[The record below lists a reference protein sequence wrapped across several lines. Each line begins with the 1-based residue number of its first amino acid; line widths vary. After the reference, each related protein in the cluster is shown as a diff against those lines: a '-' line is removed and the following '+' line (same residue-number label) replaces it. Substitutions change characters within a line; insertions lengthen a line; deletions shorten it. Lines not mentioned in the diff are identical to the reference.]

1 MRETIRLQAG
11 GERSSREREDPR
23 VPRSRSSDPNSHPR
37 RRTLSL
43 DQLVPGPV
51 GQLRVADAVEQREVA
66 CERER
71 DRAAHVRARAGVAW
85 RTGIADG
92 ALGGFMMATRLDCKK
107 LQ

>member
-1 MRETIRLQAG
+1 MRETVRPQAG
-11 GERSSREREDPR
+11 GERSSRGDPK
-23 VPRSRSSDPNSHPR
+23 VIRSSDPNSHPPR
-37 RRTLSL
+37 RSLSL

-92 ALGGFMMATRLDCKK
+92 ALGGFMMATRLDCRK